1 MQQKHITEKI
11 KKFKKM
17 SDHTL
22 KRLTKKFFSPKGSA
36 NRLKTTDSE
45 GRLGR
50 KHERSECLAAICRP
64 FHIERYA
71 DLFTSFKI
79 INEYNN
85 CYILV
90 EKKFKIM
97 NEYNKTKN
105 SNRQKNS

>member
-1 MQQKHITEKI
+1 
-11 KKFKKM
+11 M

-50 KHERSECLAAICRP
+50 KHERSECLTDSDVNQFSYR
-64 FHIERYA
+64 
-71 DLFTSFKI
+71 
-79 INEYNN
+79 
-85 CYILV
+85 

-105 SNRQKNS
+105 SNRQKIQDQE